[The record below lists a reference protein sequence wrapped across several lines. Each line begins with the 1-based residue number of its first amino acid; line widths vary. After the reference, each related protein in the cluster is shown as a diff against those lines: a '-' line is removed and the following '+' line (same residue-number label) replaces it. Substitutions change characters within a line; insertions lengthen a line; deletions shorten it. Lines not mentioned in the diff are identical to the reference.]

1 MGHSI
6 PKRDRAGTMA
16 GWATGPNKST
26 AQGSPE
32 DDWLSGVV
40 HDLNNELT
48 ILKGRVDL
56 LRRMADRAAVIERAQ
71 LRQNLL
77 PVDAVTRKLIRLTGQ
92 LLDLC
97 LLQTGRRFDLERRR
111 SDLVALTRQ
120 IAAEQQQITE
130 RHAVCLETALESLT
144 GWWDA
149 ARLERVLDNLLG
161 NAAKYSP
168 CGGAIAIRI
177 KQEGDR
183 SDGWAVLTV
192 SDAGLGIAPADLP
205 HIFEPRYRGTNVAGN
220 QNGSGMGLAV
230 VRQIVEAHGGT
241 VTVESR
247 LGRGSTFTVRLP
259 LAVPA

>member
-168 CGGAIAIRI
+168 CGGPS
-177 KQEGDR
+177 R
-183 SDGWAVLTV
+183 SVSNRRATEATV
-192 SDAGLGIAPADLP
+192 GPCSQCATP
-205 HIFEPRYRGTNVAGN
+205 
-220 QNGSGMGLAV
+220 GLAS
-230 VRQIVEAHGGT
+230 RQRICRTSSNRVTGGRPSPAT
-241 VTVESR
+241 RRGAAWDSPSSGRSSR
-247 LGRGSTFTVRLP
+247 RMAGPSPWRAG
-259 LAVPA
+259 